1 MPLNLNVGVV
11 RKIGQPDFG
20 SLGASCSVAVELP
33 HDIIFSDLEAFHR
46 QVRNA
51 YAACAQAVNDELA
64 RHQQAANP
72 VAPNGHA
79 TNGRRQPDEWQ
90 RPACQRQ
97 RPYCHD
103 HQRKAASYAR
113 QLAKSIQGLGIR
125 GLDNLAQRMYN
136 KPLVA
141 LTTLDASGLID
152 SLKAVKDGKI
162 DILRCWARQHEP
174 CRNKRL
180 CLMPAA
186 RRRQTIG
193 LSLLTGMN
201 VSEGRVA
208 ARGYADHPKLFRC
221 PA

>member
-11 RKIGQPDFG
+11 RKLGQPDYG

-64 RHQQAANP
+64 RHQQAVNP
-72 VAPNGHA
+72 VVPNGHA
-79 TNGRRQPDEWQ
+79 TNGNGSQMNGNGQHANGNGRTATTISEKQL
-90 RPACQRQ
+90 
-97 RPYCHD
+97 
-103 HQRKAASYAR
+103 SYAR

-125 GLDNLAQRMYN
+125 GLENLAQRMYN

-162 DILRCWARQHEP
+162 DINAVLE
-174 CRNKRL
+174 
-180 CLMPAA
+180 PAA
-186 RRRQTIG
+186 
-193 LSLLTGMN
+193 
-201 VSEGRVA
+201 
-208 ARGYADHPKLFRC
+208 
-221 PA
+221 

>member
-11 RKIGQPDFG
+11 RKLGQPDFG
-20 SLGASCSVAVELP
+20 SLGASCSVQVELP
-33 HDIIFSDLEAFHR
+33 HDLVFNDLEAFHR

-79 TNGRRQPDEWQ
+79 ANGNGSHMNRCNGQHANGNGRTATTISEKQL
-90 RPACQRQ
+90 
-97 RPYCHD
+97 
-103 HQRKAASYAR
+103 SYAR

-125 GLDNLAQRMYN
+125 GLENLAQRMYN

-162 DILRCWARQHEP
+162 DINSVLARQHEP
-174 CRNKRL
+174 CRDERL
-180 CLMPAA
+180 RLMPAA
-186 RRRQTIG
+186 RRRQAVG
-193 LSLLTGMN
+193 LS
-201 VSEGRVA
+201 S
-208 ARGYADHPKLFRC
+208 
-221 PA
+221 